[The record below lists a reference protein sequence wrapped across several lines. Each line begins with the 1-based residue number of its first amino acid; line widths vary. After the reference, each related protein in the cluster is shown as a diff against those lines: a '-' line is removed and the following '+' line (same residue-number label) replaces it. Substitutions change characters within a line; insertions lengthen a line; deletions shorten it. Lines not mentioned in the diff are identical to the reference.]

1 MPNLSFKFLNIK
13 HLDVITAFLQHY
25 YNSNVDAID
34 SCCLITRDLVSW
46 ILSNNND
53 HISLALIYNAPG
65 NNIII
70 GFVTAIT
77 INTLIDSNINRVA
90 YINLLCIHPRLRQ
103 MGITSKL
110 TTKLIDVLTNNGII
124 NYAFVTS
131 SKLTNIMSNGMTI
144 SGPRHEF
151 TSYYIPVSIVK
162 EIYKAELIKSSD
174 SNDSS
179 STIATSHRYG
189 LDNGSLSSMPD
200 TLYHNKQYTIS
211 DLSYHIIDHS
221 GFYNVYDRTT
231 DTIQLTG
238 YIIDYK
244 SDVNNHIVLNRVFVI
259 TYMCSSDDAIDNDVN
274 QLDLLHVTYK
284 LLSKSH
290 NVFDHYVFNSGIPQ
304 LNDEKRVFRKNYFYT
319 SFPLNVGSA
328 GKDDANQGSAN
339 SSSVNQA
346 CVNSNTT
353 NSSSVIINPF
363 YLP

>member
-1 MPNLSFKFLNIK
+1 MPNLSFKFLNTK
-13 HLDVITAFLQHY
+13 HLDIVTAFLQHY

-34 SCCLITRDLVSW
+34 SCCLVTKDLMSW
-46 ILSNNND
+46 ILSND
-53 HISLALIYNAPG
+53 HLSLALIYNTPG
-65 NNIII
+65 CNIII

-90 YINLLCIHPRLRQ
+90 YINLLCIHPRLRR
-103 MGITSKL
+103 MGMTSKL
-110 TTKLIDVLTNNGII
+110 TTKLVDVLTNNGII

-144 SGPRHEF
+144 SGPKHEF

-162 EIYKAELIKSSD
+162 DKYRAELVKSSD

-179 STIATSHRYG
+179 GISDSSSSIATSHRYG

-200 TLYHNKQYTIS
+200 TLYYNKQYIIS
-211 DLSYHIIDHS
+211 DLSYHIIDHA

-238 YIIDYK
+238 YIMDYK
-244 SDVNNHIVLNRVFVI
+244 SDVNNHVVLTRVFVI
-259 TYMCSSDDAIDNDVN
+259 AYMCSSDDAIDDDVN

-290 NVFDHYVFNSGIPQ
+290 NVFDHYVFSNDIPQ

-319 SFPLNVGSA
+319 SFPLNVGSVSQ
-328 GKDDANQGSAN
+328 GSSSDHVNQVHVNSNSAN
-339 SSSVNQA
+339 SSSDHI
-346 CVNSNTT
+346 S
-353 NSSSVIINPF
+353 PF